1 MYLCVGNSDPKAN
14 DLVQLIC
21 VPVTLLVVCLCYYV
35 DTNECGYNNGG
46 CAQNCHNII
55 GSYFCTCNGSGYTL
69 NSNRHTCD
77 GELKLSC

>member
-1 MYLCVGNSDPKAN
+1 M
-14 DLVQLIC
+14 LI
-21 VPVTLLVVCLCYYV
+21 VCLCYYA

-77 GELKLSC
+77 GELNYHASHKLMTFYHFQSVIMQTLMNAH